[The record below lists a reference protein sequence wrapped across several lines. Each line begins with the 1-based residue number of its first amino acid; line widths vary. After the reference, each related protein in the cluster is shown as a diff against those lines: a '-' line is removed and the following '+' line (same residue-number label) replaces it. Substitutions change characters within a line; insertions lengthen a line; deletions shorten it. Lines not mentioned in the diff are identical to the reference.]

1 PALDNG
7 LGKTPPMG
15 WNDWYAFKCN
25 LTAAL
30 VEQTADT
37 MVSSGMKAAGYNYV
51 NLDDCWLAKTRAAD
65 GSLQADPTK
74 FPGGIKAVANY
85 VHARGLKLGIYED
98 VGTKTCAGYP
108 GSYGHVQQDADSFA
122 SWGVDFVKVDWCNVP
137 FADFPGLTQ
146 QQVAKKLYTA
156 YSAALL
162 ASGRQMFFSICE
174 WDPTLKP
181 WTWAPKISNMW
192 RSNNDYSDSW
202 NAVLH
207 NLDGE
212 ANNGSFAGPGGWN
225 DPDILQVGL
234 GGMTQAEDQAHMS
247 MWAVLAAPLLAGNDL
262 RSMSAATKAI
272 LTNKDVI
279 AVDQDRLGVQGRR
292 IARRGDADVW
302 SKPLANGDRAVLLV
316 NRGAGDLTVQTT
328 AAQVGLPKAKSY
340 RVRDLWT
347 HTTSQSG
354 GTIVAGV
361 PAHSAVLVRVS
372 VKGASNPAM
381 APTSGLSLA
390 VPGLPGVGQPIV
402 VPGTAG
408 RLTSTFTNGGAAAVH
423 DVRVTTDA
431 PAGWTITPAAPATA
445 KSVKPG
451 AQLMSRW
458 RVTPPSTADA
468 GSYSLVADVTF
479 TYGTNGKKVGHVQ
492 ARLVATVPQTPPAGQ
507 SWLSDLPWLSAVNGY
522 GPPVLDKNYQ
532 GKPLTIRGTVY
543 PKGVWTNAAA
553 DLTYYVGGHC
563 SLFTSDVGIDDITA
577 GKGSVDYQ
585 LIADGTKVY
594 DSGTVT
600 GSSPTATATADLTG
614 VKVLQLVVTDAGDGV
629 SYDNADWGGAQLTCG
644 S

>member
-1 PALDNG
+1 A
-7 LGKTPPMG
+7 
-15 WNDWYAFKCN
+15 
-25 LTAAL
+25 
-30 VEQTADT
+30 
-37 MVSSGMKAAGYNYV
+37 
-51 NLDDCWLAKTRAAD
+51 
-65 GSLQADPTK
+65 
-74 FPGGIKAVANY
+74 
-85 VHARGLKLGIYED
+85 
-98 VGTKTCAGYP
+98 
-108 GSYGHVQQDADSFA
+108 
-122 SWGVDFVKVDWCNVP
+122 
-137 FADFPGLTQ
+137 
-146 QQVAKKLYTA
+146 
-156 YSAALL
+156 
-162 ASGRQMFFSICE
+162 
-174 WDPTLKP
+174 
-181 WTWAPKISNMW
+181 
-192 RSNNDYSDSW
+192 
-202 NAVLH
+202 
-207 NLDGE
+207 
-212 ANNGSFAGPGGWN
+212 WN

-272 LTNKDVI
+272 LMNKDVI

-292 IARRGDADVW
+292 ITKRGDADVW

-316 NRGAGDLTVQTT
+316 NRGAGDLTVQTST
-328 AAQVGLPKAKSY
+328 AQVGLPKAKSY
-340 RVRDLWT
+340 AVRDLWT
-347 HTTSQSG
+347 HTTTESG

-372 VKGASNPAM
+372 VKGTPNPATG
-381 APTSGLSLA
+381 PTTGLSLA
-390 VPGLPGVGQPIV
+390 VPGLPGVSQPIV
-402 VPGTAG
+402 VPGAAG

-423 DVRVTTDA
+423 GVRVTTDA
-431 PAGWTITPAAPATA
+431 PDGWTITPAAPATA

-451 AQLMSRW
+451 AQLVSRW
-458 RVTPPSTADA
+458 RLTPPSTADP
-468 GSYSLVADVTF
+468 GSYSVIADVTYS
-479 TYGTNGKKVGHVQ
+479 YGANGRKVGHLQ
-492 ARLVATVPQTPPAGQ
+492 ARLVATVPQTPPDGQ

-563 SLFTSDVGIDDITA
+563 SAFTSAVGIDDITA

-585 LIADGTKVY
+585 LVADGTTVY

-629 SYDNADWGGAQLTCG
+629 SYDNADWGGAALTCG
-644 S
+644 